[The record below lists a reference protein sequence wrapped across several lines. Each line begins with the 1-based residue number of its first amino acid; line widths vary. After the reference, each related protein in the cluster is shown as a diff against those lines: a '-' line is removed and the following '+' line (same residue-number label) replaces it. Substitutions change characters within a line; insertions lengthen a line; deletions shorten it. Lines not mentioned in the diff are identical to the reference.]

1 MRRSFL
7 ITMALAPWL
16 TTVAAAAKSGSDAA
30 QLPRPKVET
39 SPGLGRMAFPPPGP
53 SGYTVSQDGDRLVV
67 THGQGGRIKG
77 PPHLPRNV
85 IAMESDATTTSLRL
99 VPGARVRTR
108 RVGTGLMLEFL
119 DPPPSV
125 RIGGLTLP
133 TGPDPL
139 PDWDATPPATATIA
153 EPSSDAGTAG
163 KPGQPMDVPVASAA
177 TPMAPE
183 PLATPMPPAPAPVTI
198 EGVPGTA
205 TPTILLRTAQDVGA
219 AVFRAG
225 PDILVVL
232 DAPVEY
238 RPPVAGLEPMFRQMA
253 IRQTQDAT
261 VIRLPMASDLIR
273 LARSPRGWL
282 VTAAAAK
289 DMVAGIVPQ
298 LVEDGPDRVSLHLP
312 MTAPSR
318 VVSLTDPELGG
329 HLLVGT
335 QNVSGQAITTRRTQ
349 VQFTLRPTLQGVVVA
364 TQSDDLQ
371 MRRDAGGF
379 TLTAGPHAGNAILSS
394 DERRNADARLA
405 TPMSRLFDIPNDAV
419 TNLLR
424 RVDRQ
429 TRDAADAPALARS
442 TPRIALAETLVGL
455 GMGVE
460 AQAVLDVA
468 MADDPRLRDESR
480 VIGLHAAG
488 ALLARR
494 DPDGAALADPRLDGT
509 TEIELWRALLKV
521 ANHQAGARDVHQLVA
536 GLPLLTSY
544 PPGLRNRLLPQALE
558 TMALNGETAAAQAAL
573 RPLEGEPTL
582 DLTRAIVLEAA
593 GRTDEALQA
602 YDRVASQANRLPR
615 YQAMVRAVELRLRS
629 GKIDAGEAVGALD
642 HALFGWRGAQQELE
656 LRIRIA
662 GLHRQLG
669 QWREALAVLREG
681 LAALPDDHGALDHEM
696 AATVEALFTGD
707 AANHLAP
714 AEFVALYDGNADT
727 IRSIPWTER
736 DGMPL
741 VDRLVGLGLPGRAE
755 PMLVQILARTGDPG
769 RRAALGARLAM
780 LRLGT
785 GDPSGAIQA
794 LSDTA
799 PGTDTT
805 ADPAVMTARQ
815 MLYAR
820 AEDARGNNEAALR
833 MLGAIGTAEADEARA
848 DIQGN
853 RGDWPGAVAAL
864 ADLERK
870 RIGGGNGPATLLTPD
885 QQALVMRLTVAAT
898 LAADDATVARVAAS
912 YGPAMEKGVSAPMF
926 RLMTSAPVRN
936 MSDLPRAYQ
945 EIKVAQ
951 QARAQI
957 SGEAHP

>member
-1 MRRSFL
+1 M
-7 ITMALAPWL
+7 T
-16 TTVAAAAKSGSDAA
+16 
-30 QLPRPKVET
+30 
-39 SPGLGRMAFPPPGP
+39 FPPAGS
-53 SGYTVSQDGDRLVV
+53 SGYVVGQDGDRLVV
-67 THGQGGRIKG
+67 THVQGGRIKD
-77 PPHLPRNV
+77 PLRLPRNV
-85 IAMESDATTTSLRL
+85 IAMASDATTTSLRL
-99 VPGARVRTR
+99 APGARVGTR
-108 RVGTGLMLEFL
+108 RIGTGLMVEFL

-125 RIGGLTLP
+125 RVGGLTLP
-133 TGPDPL
+133 AGPDLL
-139 PDWDATPPATATIA
+139 PDWDAAPPAPATTPVPAAIA
-153 EPSSDAGTAG
+153 EPSSDTGMAGG
-163 KPGQPMDVPVASAA
+163 PGQAADVRVASVA
-177 TPMAPE
+177 TST
-183 PLATPMPPAPAPVTI
+183 LPAPTPVTI
-198 EGVPGTA
+198 ESVLGTA
-205 TPTILLRTAQDVGA
+205 TPTILLRAARDVGA
-219 AVFRAG
+219 AAFRTG

-232 DAPVEY
+232 DASIEY
-238 RPPVAGLEPMFRQMA
+238 RLPEAEMEPMFRQ
-253 IRQTQDAT
+253 ITIQRTQDAT
-261 VIRLPMASDLIR
+261 VLRLPMASDLLRI
-273 LARSPRGWL
+273 ARSPRGWL
-282 VTAAAAK
+282 VTTAAAQEAI
-289 DMVAGIVPQ
+289 AGIVPQ
-298 LVEDGPDRVSLHLP
+298 LIEDGPDRASLRLP
-312 MTAPSR
+312 TTAPSR

-335 QNVSGQAITTRRTQ
+335 QNFSGQAITTKRTQ
-349 VQFTLRPTLQGVVVA
+349 VQFTLRTTLQGVVVA
-364 TQSDDLQ
+364 TQSDDIRLG
-371 MRRDAGGF
+371 RDAEGF
-379 TLTAGPHAGNAILSS
+379 ILTAGPHAGNAILSF

-405 TPMSRLFDIPNDAV
+405 TPMSRLFDIPNDTV

-468 MADDPRLRDESR
+468 MADDPGLRDEPR

-488 ALLARR
+488 ALLAHR

-521 ANHQAGARDVHQLVA
+521 ANHQAG
-536 GLPLLTSY
+536 
-544 PPGLRNRLLPQALE
+544 
-558 TMALNGETAAAQAAL
+558 
-573 RPLEGEPTL
+573 
-582 DLTRAIVLEAA
+582 
-593 GRTDEALQA
+593 A

-669 QWREALAVLREG
+669 QWREALTVLREG

-696 AATVEALFTGD
+696 AATVGALFTGD

-714 AEFVALYDGNADT
+714 AEFVALYDGNADA

-769 RRAALGARLAM
+769 RRAALVARLAM

-805 ADPAVMTARQ
+805 ADPADPAVMTARQ

-820 AEDARGNNEAALR
+820 AEDARGNDEAALR

-853 RGDWPGAVAAL
+853 HGDWPGAVAAL
-864 ADLERK
+864 ADLEHK
-870 RIGGGNGPATLLTPD
+870 RIGGGNGPVTLLTPD

-912 YGPAMEKGVSAPMF
+912 YGPAMGKGVSAPMF

-951 QARAQI
+951 QAKAQI
-957 SGEAHP
+957 SGEARP